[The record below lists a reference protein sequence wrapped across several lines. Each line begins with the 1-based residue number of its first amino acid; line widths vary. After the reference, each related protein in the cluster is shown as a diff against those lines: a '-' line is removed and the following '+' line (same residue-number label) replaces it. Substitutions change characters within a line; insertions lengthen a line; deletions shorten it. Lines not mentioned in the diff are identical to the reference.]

1 MTLARV
7 IDIESLLQPVRE
19 DAPAGSDL
27 REDRSP
33 TSPYYSIKDA
43 RNGARAA
50 ERSALRSDDP
60 NEAPVADWSPV
71 LELAPQLLKETSKD
85 LEIAAWYIEALVRT
99 EGFVGLRDGF
109 DLVREMFER
118 FSDALFPMPD
128 EDGIETRV
136 APLTGLNGQDS
147 EGTLLAP
154 IIMVPLLADDDGA
167 LGAWQYRTARELA
180 AVSDPEAKQARID
193 AGAITLDRFHGAVQS
208 SDATELVETRQGV
221 QECIEAFEALSNVM
235 TEKCGA
241 DAPPTSNI
249 GNALSDVLDCMT
261 YLTKDLVVVEDEP
274 AAEAEE
280 GGEAS
285 GGGGAPAP
293 AAPPG
298 TISTRGDA
306 LEVLAKVA
314 EFFRKTEPHSPV
326 SYSVDQS
333 LRWARMPLHQ
343 LVAELIPDQAALA
356 EFKLRTGMPG
366 MASADS
372 SEAVE

>member
-1 MTLARV
+1 MTTTRV

-33 TSPYYSIKDA
+33 TSPYYQIKDA

-60 NEAPVADWSPV
+60 HTAPVADWSPV
-71 LELAPQLLKETSKD
+71 LELAPQLLREVSKD

-99 EGFVGLRDGF
+99 EGFPGMRDG
-109 DLVREMFER
+109 LEVVRELFTR
-118 FSDALFPMPD
+118 FGDGLYPMPD

-136 APLTGLNGQDS
+136 APLTGLNGQDA

-154 IIMVPLLADDDGA
+154 IIMVPLLEDDEGS
-167 LGAWQYRTARELA
+167 LSAWQYRSARELA
-180 AVSDPEAKQARID
+180 AVADPEAKQARID
-193 AGAITLDRFHGAVQS
+193 AGAVTLDRFHAAVQS
-208 SDATELVETRQGV
+208 SEPAELFAVRQGV
-221 QECIEAFEALSNVM
+221 EECLQEFDALAQVM
-235 TEKCGA
+235 TEKCGN

-249 GNALSDVLDCMT
+249 RNALQDVLDCMA
-261 YLTKDLVVVEDEP
+261 YLTKDLVVPTEEEEVQEA
-274 AAEAEE
+274 AAEAE
-280 GGEAS
+280 
-285 GGGGAPAP
+285 GGGAAP
-293 AAPPG
+293 VRSAPPG
-298 TISTRGDA
+298 TISTRSDA

-343 LVAELIPDQAALA
+343 LVSELIPDQNALA
-356 EFKLRTGMPG
+356 EFKLRTGMPSI
-366 MASADS
+366 ASADQN
-372 SEAVE
+372 EPVE

>member
-1 MTLARV
+1 MTSTRV
-7 IDIESLLQPVRE
+7 VDIESLLQPIRE
-19 DAPAGSDL
+19 DAPAGTDL

-33 TSPYYSIKDA
+33 TSPYYQIKDA

-60 NEAPVADWSPV
+60 HSAPVPDWSPV
-71 LELAPQLLKETSKD
+71 LELAPQLLREVSKD

-99 EGFVGLRDGF
+99 EGFPGMRDGLE
-109 DLVREMFER
+109 LVRELFTR
-118 FSDALFPMPD
+118 FSDGLYPMPD

-136 APLTGLNGQDS
+136 APLTGLNGEDA

-154 IIMVPLLADDDGA
+154 IIMVPLLEDDEGS
-167 LGAWQYRTARELA
+167 LSAWQYRSARELA

-193 AGAITLDRFHGAVQS
+193 AGAITLDRFHAAVQS
-208 SDATELVETRQGV
+208 SDPVELVGVRQSV
-221 QECIEAFEALSNVM
+221 EECLAEFDALSQVM
-235 TEKCGA
+235 TEKCGN

-249 GNALSDVLDCMT
+249 RNALQDVLDCMT
-261 YLTKDLVVVEDEP
+261 YLTKDLVVPTEEEP
-274 AAEAEE
+274 AAEAAAE
-280 GGEAS
+280 GS
-285 GGGGAPAP
+285 GGGGAAAAP

-298 TISTRGDA
+298 TISTRADA

-343 LVAELIPDQAALA
+343 LVSELIPDQNALA
-356 EFKLRTGMPG
+356 EFKLRTGMPS
-366 MASADS
+366 MAPADQ
-372 SEAVE
+372 SEPVE